1 LRALRIFR
9 LIALTDFQSSMS
21 GQLLPSNLELQAL
34 SVLYA
39 EGPSTVPIVLE
50 NIADGKERAYTTIL
64 SVMQSLERKGLV
76 KATREGRAYIYKPT
90 KSQVSIISPLAKDFV
105 LNAFGGSVGH
115 AILHLLSTGN
125 LTPEEK
131 TDVERELNNH
141 RAMAAKK
148 KTTKRKAAA
157 KRKPAKKAAAKRK
170 PAKKAAKRKAAKRKP
185 AKKAAKK
192 KTAKRKPAKKA
203 AKKKAAKKKAAKRK
217 PAKKK
222 AAKKK
227 AAKRKPAKKKAAT
240 KKAAKR
246 KPAKKKAAT
255 KKPAKR
261 KAARKRR

>member
-1 LRALRIFR
+1 
-9 LIALTDFQSSMS
+9 MS
-21 GQLLPSNLELQAL
+21 NLSRPSELELQAL
-34 SVLYA
+34 SVLYT
-39 EGPSTVPIVLE
+39 EGPSTVPVVLE
-50 NIADGKERAYTTIL
+50 NIPDGKERAYTTIL

-76 KATREGRAYIYKPT
+76 KPTREGRAYIYKPT
-90 KSQVSIISPLAKDFV
+90 KSQASIVSPLAKDFV
-105 LNAFGGSVGH
+105 LNAFGGSIGN

-131 TDVERELNNH
+131 TAVERELNKH

-170 PAKKAAKRKAAKRKP
+170 PAKKAAKKP

-192 KTAKRKPAKKA
+192 PAKKAAKRKPAKKA
-203 AKKKAAKKKAAKRK
+203 AKKKAAKKAAKRK

-222 AAKKK
+222 AAKK
-227 AAKRKPAKKKAAT
+227 AAKKPAKKAAKKKAAKKPAT
-240 KKAAKR
+240 KKA
-246 KPAKKKAAT
+246 
-255 KKPAKR
+255 AKR

>member
-34 SVLYA
+34 TVLYA

-76 KATREGRAYIYKPT
+76 KATREGRAYIYNPT
-90 KSQVSIISPLAKDFV
+90 KSQASIISPLAKDFV

-227 AAKRKPAKKKAAT
+227 AAKRKPAKKKAAK
-240 KKAAKR
+240 KKATKR
-246 KPAKKKAAT
+246 KPAKKKAA
-255 KKPAKR
+255 KR

>member
-1 LRALRIFR
+1 
-9 LIALTDFQSSMS
+9 MS

-34 SVLYA
+34 TVLYA

-76 KATREGRAYIYKPT
+76 KATREGRAHIYKPT
-90 KSQVSIISPLAKDFV
+90 KSQASIISPLAKDFV

-131 TDVERELNNH
+131 TDVERLLNNH

-170 PAKKAAKRKAAKRKP
+170 PAKKAAKRKATKRKP
-185 AKKAAKK
+185 AK
-192 KTAKRKPAKKA
+192 RKP
-203 AKKKAAKKKAAKRK
+203 AKKKAAKRK

-222 AAKKK
+222 AAK
-227 AAKRKPAKKKAAT
+227 RKPAKKKAA
-240 KKAAKR
+240 KR
-246 KPAKKKAAT
+246 
-255 KKPAKR
+255 
-261 KAARKRR
+261 

>member
-76 KATREGRAYIYKPT
+76 KATREGRAYIYNPT
-90 KSQVSIISPLAKDFV
+90 KSQASIISPLAKDFV

-192 KTAKRKPAKKA
+192 KTAKRKPAKK
-203 AKKKAAKKKAAKRK
+203 KAAKKKAAKRK

-227 AAKRKPAKKKAAT
+227 AAKRKPAKKKAAK
-240 KKAAKR
+240 KKATKR
-246 KPAKKKAAT
+246 KPAKKKAA
-255 KKPAKR
+255 KR

>member
-1 LRALRIFR
+1 
-9 LIALTDFQSSMS
+9 MS

-34 SVLYA
+34 TVLYA

-76 KATREGRAYIYKPT
+76 KATREGRAHIYKPT
-90 KSQVSIISPLAKDFV
+90 KSQASIISPLAKDFV

-131 TDVERELNNH
+131 TDVERLLNNH

-170 PAKKAAKRKAAKRKP
+170 PAKKAAKRKATKRKP
-185 AKKAAKK
+185 AK
-192 KTAKRKPAKKA
+192 RKP
-203 AKKKAAKKKAAKRK
+203 AKKKAAKRK

-222 AAKKK
+222 AAK
-227 AAKRKPAKKKAAT
+227 RKPAKKKAT
-240 KKAAKR
+240 KRKPAK
-246 KPAKKKAAT
+246 KPAKKKAA
-255 KKPAKR
+255 KR
-261 KAARKRR
+261 KTARKRR